1 MPLSCD
7 IFCLHMNKASAHL
20 NQSAMLLTPLE
31 VYQESSCQHK
41 NPSSAAFRDA
51 LFLSAVEGS
60 KLCMSSRLEW
70 DPA

>member
-20 NQSAMLLTPLE
+20 NQSAMQLTPLE

-51 LFLSAVEGS
+51 LFLSAV
-60 KLCMSSRLEW
+60 
-70 DPA
+70 